1 MAKRNP
7 EVERG
12 DIHKRMMAVVRE
24 QDLTQADLVRGTGAT
39 SPTVSDW
46 FNKGAVPDAE
56 KLGHFCRLTRTNAHW
71 MILGTGPKT
80 APGEGETAT
89 DLAFALGARAV
100 LTELKRLLGGLEV
113 DYFGNRATTLDA
125 AALAA
130 MKVIERTS
138 GPPRRTRHQAP

>member
-1 MAKRNP
+1 VGKQAP
-7 EVERG
+7 ERS

-46 FNKGAVPDAE
+46 FNKGAVPDSQT
-56 KLGHFCRLTRTNAHW
+56 LGRFCRLTRTNAHW
-71 MILGTGPKT
+71 MITGTGPKQ
-80 APGEGETAT
+80 APGEGETES

-113 DYFGNRATTLDA
+113 AYFGNRATTLDA

-130 MKVIERTS
+130 MKVIERT
-138 GPPRRTRHQAP
+138 GERPRRRHHQAP

>member
-1 MAKRNP
+1 
-7 EVERG
+7 
-12 DIHKRMMAVVRE
+12 
-24 QDLTQADLVRGTGAT
+24 
-39 SPTVSDW
+39 VSDW

-56 KLGHFCRLTRTNAHW
+56 KLGQFCKLTRVNGHW
-71 MILGTGPKT
+71 MLLGTGPKT
-80 APGEGETAT
+80 APGEGETQS

-113 DYFGNRATTLDA
+113 AYFGNRATTLDA

-138 GPPRRTRHQAP
+138 GPQRRTRRQAP